1 MTTRAVLQGCARFPL
16 RACRERWPIGVV
28 IAAAV
33 AATGCLGLAPVR
45 PDAPPGR
52 FRERVVVLV
61 VDGTP
66 GLPFEG
72 SYGTPTVTQ
81 SVRGSVPAQFHVR
94 SAVAVTATFTKAA
107 AEGELIV
114 RLVVDGQEVARRQTS
129 QPFGTVMLSRVLAR

>member
-1 MTTRAVLQGCARFPL
+1 MRAVLHRSARLPL
-16 RACRERWPIGVV
+16 AGACRRAVRIGVLV
-28 IAAAV
+28 VAATT
-33 AATGCLGLAPVR
+33 ATGCLGLAPVR
-45 PDAPPGR
+45 PDVPPDR
-52 FRERVVVLV
+52 FRERTVVIV

-81 SVRGSVPAQFHVR
+81 SARGNVPAQFPVR
-94 SAVAVTATFTKAA
+94 SAVAVVATFTKAA

-129 QPFGTVMLSRVLAR
+129 QPFGTVMLSRVLSR